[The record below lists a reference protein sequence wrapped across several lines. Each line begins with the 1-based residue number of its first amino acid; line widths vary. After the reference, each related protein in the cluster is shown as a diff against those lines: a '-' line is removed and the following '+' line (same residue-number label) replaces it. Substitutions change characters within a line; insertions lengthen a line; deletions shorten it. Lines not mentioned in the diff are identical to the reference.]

1 MSMYKEQEQRAS
13 VPEEGQASPVPLSSR
28 GVTLQDVAQA
38 AGVTLGTASKAIN
51 GRGKLSQETRER
63 VRNEARR
70 LGFRFRSLE
79 QDVPSDRRAMIGVLT
94 SDIYGRF
101 SLPLLAGIEQAFEG
115 RSISAVLCT
124 TRDQAQEQ
132 AHIQMLLERQVNGI
146 VVSARRE
153 DPRPPINLGQTS
165 LPVIY
170 AHTQVTDPGALCVL
184 PDDAQ
189 GARLAVEHLVAIGRR
204 QFAHITGPSYFDAVR
219 LREEAMRQV
228 LAEHAIP
235 FSEQRV
241 LSGPWHE
248 SWGYTAA
255 QYLLKQDPSI
265 DALFCGS
272 DQLARGAIE
281 AFHELGVRIPDDVA
295 VVGFDNWEP
304 IASAT
309 RPALTTVDMN
319 LQAVGHYVGQSLLDL
334 LAGKLLSGI
343 TRLPC
348 NLIIRESSSVI
359 RASGPSDT

>member
-1 MSMYKEQEQRAS
+1 MDRGQEQDTGIS
-13 VPEEGQASPVPLSSR
+13 EEEQISSAPLSIK

-51 GRGKLSQETRER
+51 GRGKLSNETRER
-63 VRNEARR
+63 VRSEARR
-70 LGFRFRSLE
+70 LGFRFRHLE
-79 QDVPSDRRAMIGVLT
+79 QDTPSERRAMIGVLT

-101 SLPLLAGIEQAFEG
+101 SLPLLQGMEEAFAGRA
-115 RSISAVLCT
+115 ISAVLCT
-124 TRDQAQEQ
+124 AREQEQ
-132 AHIQMLLERQVNGI
+132 EQEHIRMLLERQVDGI

-153 DPRPPINLGQTS
+153 DPRPPIDLGQMA
-165 LPVIY
+165 LPVVY

-189 GARLAVEHLVAIGRR
+189 GARLAVEHLVSLGRR
-204 QFAHITGPSYFDAVR
+204 HFAHITGPGYFDAVR
-219 LREEAMRQV
+219 LREGAMRQV
-228 LAEHAIP
+228 LAEYGIP

-241 LSGPWHE
+241 LSGPWQE

-255 QYLLKQDPSI
+255 TYLLKQDPSI

-272 DQLARGAIE
+272 DQLARGAVE
-281 AFHELGVRIPDDVA
+281 ALHEHGVTIPDDVA

-319 LQAVGHYVGQSLLDL
+319 LQAIGQYVGQSLLDL
-334 LAGKLLSGI
+334 LAGKLLAGI

-348 NLIIRESSSVI
+348 NLIVRESSRLLPV
-359 RASGPSDT
+359 REPSNR

>member
-1 MSMYKEQEQRAS
+1 MHKEPGSGAN
-13 VPEEGQASPVPLSSR
+13 VTEGQQTSPVPSS
-28 GVTLQDVAQA
+28 GKGATLQDVAEA

-51 GRGKLSQETRER
+51 GRGKLKQETRER

-79 QDVPSDRRAMIGVLT
+79 QDVPSARRAMIGVLT

-101 SLPLLAGIEQAFEG
+101 SLPLLMGIEEAFEG
-115 RSISAVLCT
+115 RAIAAVLCT

-132 AHIQMLLERQVNGI
+132 AHIQMLLERQVDGI

-153 DPRPPINLGQTS
+153 DPRPPIDLGHVS
-165 LPVIY
+165 LPIIY

-204 QFAHITGPSYFDAVR
+204 QFAHITGPSYFEAVR
-219 LREEAMRQV
+219 LREGAMRQV
-228 LAEHAIP
+228 LVSHAIP
-235 FSEQRV
+235 FAEQRV

-272 DQLARGAIE
+272 DQLARGAVE
-281 AFHELGVRIPDDVA
+281 ALHELGVHVPDDVA

-304 IASAT
+304 IAGAT
-309 RPALTTVDMN
+309 RPALTTVDRN
-319 LQAVGHYVGQSLLDL
+319 LQAIGQYVGQSLLDL
-334 LAGKLLSGI
+334 LAGELLSGMK
-343 TRLPC
+343 RLPC
-348 NLIIRESSSVI
+348 NLIIRESSRVTS
-359 RASGPSDT
+359 ASRTANL

>member
-1 MSMYKEQEQRAS
+1 MN
-13 VPEEGQASPVPLSSR
+13 VPEEGQLSPVPLSVK
-28 GVTLQDVAQA
+28 GATLQDVAQA

-70 LGFRFRSLE
+70 LGFRFRHLGP
-79 QDVPSDRRAMIGVLT
+79 DVPTERRAMIGVLT

-101 SLPLLAGIEQAFEG
+101 SLPLLIGMEEAFKG

-124 TRDQAQEQ
+124 ARDQEQEQ
-132 AHIQMLLERQVNGI
+132 AHIQMLLDRQVDGI

-153 DPRPPINLGQTS
+153 DPRLPIDLGQAT

-170 AHTQVTDPGALCVL
+170 AHTQVTDPGAICVL

-189 GARLAVEHLVAIGRR
+189 GARLAVEHLVNLGRR
-204 QFAHITGPSYFDAVR
+204 HFAHITGPGYFDAVR

-235 FSEQRV
+235 FSEQQV
-241 LSGPWHE
+241 LSGPWQE

-255 QYLLKQDPSI
+255 RYLLQQDPSI

-272 DQLARGAIE
+272 DQLARGAVE
-281 AFHELGVRIPDDVA
+281 ALHEQGVRIPDDVA

-319 LQAVGHYVGQSLLDL
+319 LQVVGHYVGQTLLDL

-348 NLIIRESSSVI
+348 NLIIRESSYVPSTD
-359 RASGPSDT
+359 RPSDK

>member
-1 MSMYKEQEQRAS
+1 MYKEQEQSTSVTEEERAS
-13 VPEEGQASPVPLSSR
+13 SLPSATR
-28 GVTLQDVAQA
+28 GVTLQEVAQA

-63 VRNEARR
+63 VRSEARR
-70 LGFRFRSLE
+70 LGFRFRNLE
-79 QDVPSDRRAMIGVLT
+79 PEIPSDRRAMIGVLT

-101 SLPLLAGIEQAFEG
+101 SLPLLMGIEEAFG
-115 RSISAVLCT
+115 GHAVSAVLCT
-124 TRDQAQEQ
+124 TRDLEQEQ
-132 AHIQMLLERQVNGI
+132 AHIQMLLERQVDGI

-153 DPRPPINLGQTS
+153 DPRMPIDLGQAS
-165 LPVIY
+165 VPVIY

-189 GARLAVEHLVAIGRR
+189 GARLAVEHLVSLGRQ

-219 LREEAMRQV
+219 LREGAMRQV

-235 FSEQRV
+235 FSEKRV

-255 QYLLKQDPSI
+255 QYLFKQDPSI

-272 DQLARGAIE
+272 DQLARGAVE
-281 AFHELGVRIPDDVA
+281 ALHELGRRIPDDVA

-319 LQAVGHYVGQSLLDL
+319 LQAVGQYVGQALLDL
-334 LAGKLLSGI
+334 LAGKQLSGI

-348 NLIIRESSSVI
+348 NLIIRESSSVSS
-359 RASGPSDT
+359 ASGPSDI

>member
-1 MSMYKEQEQRAS
+1 M
-13 VPEEGQASPVPLSSR
+13 
-28 GVTLQDVAQA
+28 
-38 AGVTLGTASKAIN
+38 
-51 GRGKLSQETRER
+51 
-63 VRNEARR
+63 
-70 LGFRFRSLE
+70 
-79 QDVPSDRRAMIGVLT
+79 
-94 SDIYGRF
+94 
-101 SLPLLAGIEQAFEG
+101 GIEEAFEG

-124 TRDQAQEQ
+124 TRDQKQEQ
-132 AHIQMLLERQVNGI
+132 EHIQMLLERQVNGI

-153 DPRPPINLGQTS
+153 DTRPPIDLGQVS

-189 GARLAVEHLVAIGRR
+189 GARLAVEHLVTIGRR

-219 LREEAMRQV
+219 LREGAMRQV

-235 FSEQRV
+235 FSDQRV

-255 QYLLKQDPSI
+255 QYLFKQDPSI

-272 DQLARGAIE
+272 DQLARGAVE
-281 AFHELGVRIPDDVA
+281 ALHELGVRIPDDVA

-304 IASAT
+304 IAGAT

-319 LQAVGHYVGQSLLDL
+319 LQAVGRYVGQSLLDL

-348 NLIIRESSSVI
+348 NLIIRESSGVI
-359 RASGPSDT
+359 RASGPSNI